1 MLFGNY
7 YALFKLVRDYIVFW
21 RFFVVDGNKEQ
32 RSKDWLYSTY
42 LFSYLYYAD
51 DEGLVENAADV
62 SLVVS
67 FRQTQWKYRLSLQ

>member
-32 RSKDWLYSTY
+32 RSKDWLYSTNLLIEVQVAKAY
-42 LFSYLYYAD
+42 MDFELLLKFIYMKN
-51 DEGLVENAADV
+51 E
-62 SLVVS
+62 
-67 FRQTQWKYRLSLQ
+67 